1 MLAWCLKNWKYGIP
15 LLLIPLVLALR
26 GFGWLGGLF
35 KWPPST
41 SGNRPIIR
49 DCEAERERIIDHR
62 ESEDERIITEA
73 DRERRDIDGWID
85 EGLNK

>member
-1 MLAWCLKNWKYGIP
+1 MIP
-15 LLLIPLVLALR
+15 LALLLR
-26 GFGWLGGLF
+26 GFGWLGELF
-35 KWPPST
+35 GRPPSG
-41 SGNRPIIR
+41 SSNRPIIQ

-62 ESEDERIITEA
+62 EAEDERIVTEA

>member
-1 MLAWCLKNWKYGIP
+1 MIKWCLKNWKYGIP
-15 LLLIPLVLALR
+15 LLLIPLALLLR
-26 GFGWLGGLF
+26 GFGSLGGLF
-35 KWPPST
+35 KHPPLLGS
-41 SGNRPIIR
+41 RPIIQ

-62 ESEDERIITEA
+62 EAEDERIVTEA